1 MKKLLAAASLAMMI
15 ATPAFAQ
22 MPGAADT
29 SRIAAATY
37 KVDGHHTQVVWSL
50 NHMGFSVLYGM
61 FGEMTGSLT
70 LDPANPSAAKVV
82 IDIPMSGSTTTS
94 PGFTKHLA
102 SKDLLDVEKFPT
114 AKFVST
120 SVVVDGQT
128 AKING
133 DLTLK
138 GVTKPVTL
146 DATFGGEI
154 EKHPFMQVPTLGFA
168 AEGKF
173 KRTDFGMALGP
184 VGDEVTIRFDGE
196 FLQQVAPAAPAA

>member
-1 MKKLLAAASLAMMI
+1 MKKLLAAASMAMLI

-70 LDPANPSAAKVV
+70 LDPANPAAAKVV

-94 PGFTKHLA
+94 PGFTKHPPA
-102 SKDLLDVEKFPT
+102 RT
-114 AKFVST
+114 CST
-120 SVVVDGQT
+120 SRSSRPPSSSRPRSSST
-128 AKING
+128 ARPPRS
-133 DLTLK
+133 T
-138 GVTKPVTL
+138 
-146 DATFGGEI
+146 AT
-154 EKHPFMQVPTLGFA
+154 
-168 AEGKF
+168 
-173 KRTDFGMALGP
+173 
-184 VGDEVTIRFDGE
+184 
-196 FLQQVAPAAPAA
+196 